1 MSQGTDAM
9 IKPWMRAAALA
20 ASVLSVAAA
29 AQAQGGVHGMEG
41 MTVGPPST
49 AGTNVY
55 PYSDA
60 GPPDS
65 GAGDLLRYRRKH
77 PRPSS
82 TQQLCPGGQ
91 GDCAPVDIDVT
102 FSGETALTVD
112 VIPDA
117 FRVIAGIGAEEL
129 SCRTL
134 TSVKA
139 EVLKAGDVPPN
150 DLASAIAAPA
160 DYERWTATLCGQQVA
175 FLIGVW
181 PADRAQS
188 PFRIVYPFA
197 P

>member
-1 MSQGTDAM
+1 MTM
-9 IKPWMRAAALA
+9 PWIKVAALT
-20 ASVLSVAAA
+20 ASFLFAVGA
-29 AQAQGGVHGMEG
+29 AQAQGMPGGMQG
-41 MTVGPPST
+41 MTIGPPST

-55 PYSDA
+55 PYSDS

-65 GAGDLLRYRRKH
+65 GARDLYRYRSKH
-77 PRPSS
+77 PRHESKE
-82 TQQLCPGGQ
+82 QICPGAQ

-102 FSGETALTVD
+102 FSGQTALAVD

-129 SCRTL
+129 SCRAL
-134 TSVKA
+134 SAVKA
-139 EVLKAGDVPPN
+139 EVLTAGDVPPN
-150 DLASAIAAPA
+150 DLATAPAAPA

-175 FLIGVW
+175 FLLGVW
-181 PADRAQS
+181 PKNGQQS

>member
-1 MSQGTDAM
+1 MA
-9 IKPWMRAAALA
+9 KRWMPAAALA
-20 ASVLSVAAA
+20 ATVLSAATA
-29 AQAQGGVHGMEG
+29 AHAQGGVRGMEG

-55 PYSDA
+55 PYSDS

-65 GAGDLLRYRRKH
+65 GLGDLLRYRRNH
-77 PRPSS
+77 PRHESKE
-82 TQQLCPGGQ
+82 QICPGSQ
-91 GDCAPVDIDVT
+91 GGCPPIDIDVT
-102 FSGETALTVD
+102 FSGETALSVD

-117 FRVIAGIGAEEL
+117 FRVIAGIGAQEL

-134 TSVKA
+134 STVKA
-139 EVLKAGDVPPN
+139 EVLKPSDVPPN
-150 DLASAIAAPA
+150 DLANAEAAPA

-175 FLIGVW
+175 FLLGVW
-181 PADRAQS
+181 TSKTEPS